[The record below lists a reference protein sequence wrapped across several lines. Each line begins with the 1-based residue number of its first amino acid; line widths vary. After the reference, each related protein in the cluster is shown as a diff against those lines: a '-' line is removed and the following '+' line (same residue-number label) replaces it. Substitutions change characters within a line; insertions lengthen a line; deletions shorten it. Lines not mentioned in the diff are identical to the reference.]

1 MKITYY
7 PEDDVIYIDL
17 QDKPSVESEEVS
29 PGIVVDFDE
38 NGHPVGIEISQA
50 SKMARFQ
57 DLEIINLPVSG
68 LTLKK
73 AA

>member
-1 MKITYY
+1 MRITYY

-17 QDKPSVESEEVS
+17 RYKPSVESEEVS

-38 NGHPVGIEISQA
+38 KGAPVGIEISNA
-50 SKMARFQ
+50 SQKVRFQ

>member
-7 PEDDVIYIDL
+7 PKDDVIYIDL

-29 PGIVVDFDE
+29 PGIVVDFDQE
-38 NGHPVGIEISQA
+38 GTPVGIEISQA
-50 SKMARFQ
+50 SQKVRFEA
-57 DLEIINLPVSG
+57 LEIINFPLAG

>member
-7 PEDDVIYIDL
+7 PQDDVIYIDL

-50 SKMARFQ
+50 SKIAHFKA
-57 DLEIINLPVSG
+57 LEIVNLPILNLSV
-68 LTLKK
+68 KK

>member
-1 MKITYY
+1 VKIAYY

-17 QDKPSVESEEVS
+17 QDKPSTESEEVA

-38 NGHPVGIEISQA
+38 NGSPVGIEISNA
-50 SKMARFQ
+50 SRKVRFQ
-57 DLEIINLPVSG
+57 DLEILNLPLSG
-68 LTLKK
+68 LSFKK

>member
-1 MKITYY
+1 MKIIYY

-38 NGHPVGIEISQA
+38 EGIPVGIEISNA
-50 SKMARFQ
+50 SQKVRFQ